1 MEPDFPKYDEVRK
14 NALPNYTRL
23 RVFLERYEPEL
34 AREAEREKERMPKP
48 FTNKKARLLF
58 RHFRREV
65 ELKRARGRR
74 YAYTPIGEEELRLV
88 LPTSVEDQASRL
100 AAADTRVR
108 LLEQLHES
116 DMRELAALITEFRQ
130 RGLVTDV
137 ETNAILE
144 KVTSQCDP
152 LREENRH
159 LRQQLEEGGR
169 GEALGRTYQ
178 VVIEDLEVEKEALR
192 GEVAE
197 LRALLAECDRSGKE
211 CELVRDLN
219 ERLLQRPGEE
229 TLTDLRRQVLEL
241 RVEAL
246 ERESVNEAQGREL
259 AEKTRLL
266 QAKQT
271 SDLERAWKDQLLAVQ
286 EEVIE
291 KGEERLYALES
302 LHEEQKRE
310 IVSLRQRLNQGDTRE
325 LRQEVLTTL
334 TQFRES
340 ASSNMALLS
349 ERLSLVEEELQGLR
363 ELPISTIDEEGHL
376 VPTGATVARY
386 LDDDKDFYL
395 VDADALDRLLDNA
408 GGSHMPVKE
417 GYPPTEEEIA
427 TEGLLR
433 GAAKGQ
439 AGTGRVALLF
449 TNMAGEREL
458 ELVVHRLAPQRVG
471 TNGPVQWVVDF
482 SQTERLEYRYQGLLP
497 GRVIRHTGRVR
508 VERYEGS
515 VKVGPTREHAYTLNG
530 KRSLVRFEDGTAL
543 YATQISPSL
552 YRLDLLVLP
561 Q

>member
-1 MEPDFPKYDEVRK
+1 
-14 NALPNYTRL
+14 
-23 RVFLERYEPEL
+23 
-34 AREAEREKERMPKP
+34 
-48 FTNKKARLLF
+48 
-58 RHFRREV
+58 
-65 ELKRARGRR
+65 
-74 YAYTPIGEEELRLV
+74 
-88 LPTSVEDQASRL
+88 
-100 AAADTRVR
+100 
-108 LLEQLHES
+108 
-116 DMRELAALITEFRQ
+116 
-130 RGLVTDV
+130 
-137 ETNAILE
+137 
-144 KVTSQCDP
+144 
-152 LREENRH
+152 
-159 LRQQLEEGGR
+159 
-169 GEALGRTYQ
+169 
-178 VVIEDLEVEKEALR
+178 
-192 GEVAE
+192 
-197 LRALLAECDRSGKE
+197 
-211 CELVRDLN
+211 
-219 ERLLQRPGEE
+219 
-229 TLTDLRRQVLEL
+229 
-241 RVEAL
+241 
-246 ERESVNEAQGREL
+246 
-259 AEKTRLL
+259 
-266 QAKQT
+266 
-271 SDLERAWKDQLLAVQ
+271 
-286 EEVIE
+286 
-291 KGEERLYALES
+291 
-302 LHEEQKRE
+302 
-310 IVSLRQRLNQGDTRE
+310 LRQRLNQGDTRE